1 MIAYIYVLSRLWYER
16 FLAFFLAKLGLIRIH
31 ADHSIFVS
39 GAGLKGPV
47 LSVFVDEIKIMAP
60 KESGMIERVKIEVTA
75 AFSFV
80 DMGLKVDRDRRQKT
94 IKLSQSVYIEKVL
107 AKFHLDK
114 ANLINR
120 PMKESAFL
128 NQRTEGE
135 ASPPEKERY

>member
-1 MIAYIYVLSRLWYER
+1 M
-16 FLAFFLAKLGLIRIH
+16 
-31 ADHSIFVS
+31 S

-47 LSVFVDEIKIMAP
+47 LSVIVDDIKIMAP
-60 KESGMIERVKIEVTA
+60 KESGMIERVKVEVTA

-80 DMGLKVDRDRRQKT
+80 DMGLKVDREQRQKT
-94 IKLSQSVYIEKVL
+94 IKLSQSVYIDKVL

-135 ASPPEKERY
+135 ASPSEKERY